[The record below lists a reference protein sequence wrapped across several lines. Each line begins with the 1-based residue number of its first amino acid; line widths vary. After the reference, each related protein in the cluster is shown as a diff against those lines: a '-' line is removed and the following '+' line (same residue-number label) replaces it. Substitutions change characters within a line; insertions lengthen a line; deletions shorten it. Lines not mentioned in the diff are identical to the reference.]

1 MRAGGPVKLPK
12 GDLDE
17 RQTAQLIKTLV
28 KSERDAWRKRDHAVR
43 YADCTRKRAGA
54 AVSACIRKG
63 K

>member
-1 MRAGGPVKLPK
+1 MKLPK